1 MPITVNGTQVPLC
14 SGLCETNAHEGTRPK
29 SYNGTPRQ
37 VCLLSWCECECHT
50 RLDEMFD
57 MMEMERTPQD
67 NPEFVPYERT
77 YWMPSD
83 DPNYGIDTQPQSDFT
98 ETGDVAVLEREV
110 AVTESGRTARGG
122 LEFWVQRECLAWIL
136 DHDDGEP
143 CTPKFLSNEIAR
155 VEGIK
160 PPSQGAISAVFDRW
174 ERYGYA
180 RIGRDRPQRF
190 LGLTEQGKEK
200 GLDWC
205 RANAKKRAK

>member
-1 MPITVNGTQVPLC
+1 MPITVNGVQVPLE
-14 SGLCETNAHEGTRPK
+14 SGICQTGAHEGTRPK
-29 SYNGTPRQ
+29 SYAGVPRQ
-37 VCLLSWCECECHT
+37 VCLLSWCECECHKK
-50 RLDEMFD
+50 LDEMFA

-67 NPEFVPYERT
+67 NPEYIPPERT

-83 DPNYGIDTQPQSDFT
+83 DPEYRMPAASSDFT
-98 ETGDVAVLEREV
+98 EDGSVAVLEKEV
-110 AVTESGRTARGG
+110 KVTDSGRTQRGG

-136 DHDDGEP
+136 DHDEGEL
-143 CTPKFLSNEIAR
+143 CTPKFLSAEIAR

-190 LGLTEQGKEK
+190 LGLTEQGEK
-200 GLDWC
+200 QGLDWC
-205 RANAKKRAK
+205 RANAKKAK